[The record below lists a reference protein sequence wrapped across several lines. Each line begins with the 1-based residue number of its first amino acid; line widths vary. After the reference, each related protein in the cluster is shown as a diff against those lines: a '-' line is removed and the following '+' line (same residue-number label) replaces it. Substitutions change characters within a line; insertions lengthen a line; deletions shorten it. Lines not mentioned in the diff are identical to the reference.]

1 MTAPATASAADAAV
15 AGSSSFDHN
24 LACCFWASVCA
35 VVVVVVGVLDFL
47 VVVLV
52 MQMLAEFH
60 CGSVAVL
67 MSACL
72 FGVGRIIASG

>member
-1 MTAPATASAADAAV
+1 MTAP

-52 MQMLAEFH
+52 MQMLSEFLVPVVMFT
-60 CGSVAVL
+60 VARL
-67 MSACL
+67 RC
-72 FGVGRIIASG
+72 